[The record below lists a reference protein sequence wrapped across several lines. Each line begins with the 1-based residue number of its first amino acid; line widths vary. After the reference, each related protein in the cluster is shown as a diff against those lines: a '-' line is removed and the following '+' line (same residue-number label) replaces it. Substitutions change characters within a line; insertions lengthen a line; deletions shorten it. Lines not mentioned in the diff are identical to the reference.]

1 MREYWETDGQYGA
14 PTNRPLFLDVQKERA
29 EQILKA
35 VVGMRICSALALL
48 EQCKIALL
56 QSTVD
61 VD

>member
-1 MREYWETDGQYGA
+1 MREYWETDERYGV
-14 PTNRPLFLDVQKERA
+14 PTNQPLFLDVQQERA
-29 EQILKA
+29 EQVLKA
-35 VVGMRICSALALL
+35 VEGMRICSALALL